1 MTFVDLS
8 TKPVRSGGTAGMW
21 NNASNT
27 KQVIVFHDT
36 ESSAANGS
44 IDWMRSQQN
53 GSYHYIVDVDG
64 DVFRMVPD
72 QYQAWGAMPTGNR
85 IGLHV
90 CATGF
95 AKWSTAQWNKH
106 PDLIENVAKIVG
118 DWSRMYGI
126 PLRLLTP
133 AQVRAG
139 QRGVCTHNDIS
150 LAYRESDHTDPGKFF
165 PETDVLTRAEKYL
178 GSSNML
184 GLTTHE
190 LAEVAA
196 NMRQLG
202 LS

>member
-1 MTFVDLS
+1 MTFKDLS
-8 TKPVRSGGTAGMW
+8 AIPIRNGGSAGMW

-36 ESSAANGS
+36 ESSAAEGS
-44 IDWMRSQQN
+44 IDWMRTQQS

-72 QYQAWGAMPTGNR
+72 QWQAWGAMPAGNR

-95 AKWSTAQWNKH
+95 AKWSTAQWLKH
-106 PDLIENVAKIVG
+106 PELIDNIAKIVG

-126 PLRLLTP
+126 PLKLLTP
-133 AQVRAG
+133 AQVKAG
-139 QRGVCTHNDIS
+139 QRGVCTHDDIS
-150 LAYRESDHTDPGKFF
+150 KAFRESDHTDPGKFF
-165 PETDVLTRAEKYL
+165 PETRIIELAKNYL
-178 GSSNML
+178 GSNNLL
-184 GLTTHE
+184 GLSTHE
-190 LAEVAA
+190 LAEVAS
-196 NMRQLG
+196 NFRQLG